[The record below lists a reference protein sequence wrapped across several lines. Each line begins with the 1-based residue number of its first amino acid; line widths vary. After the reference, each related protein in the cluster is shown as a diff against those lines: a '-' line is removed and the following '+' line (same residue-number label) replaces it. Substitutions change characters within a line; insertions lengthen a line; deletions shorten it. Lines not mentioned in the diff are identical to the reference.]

1 VQLSFTQCVHL
12 PLPCVSVSQQYPSVV
27 VSYGLKAMQYGS
39 GAAAQ
44 QVPRI
49 LQVLELYPETMDQFE
64 KKVRPFNKKKPV

>member
-1 VQLSFTQCVHL
+1 
-12 PLPCVSVSQQYPSVV
+12 V